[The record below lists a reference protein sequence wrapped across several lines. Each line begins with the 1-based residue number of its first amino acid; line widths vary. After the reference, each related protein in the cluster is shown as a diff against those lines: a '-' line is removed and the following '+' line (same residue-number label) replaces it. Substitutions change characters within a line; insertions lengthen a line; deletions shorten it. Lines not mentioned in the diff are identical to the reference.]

1 MAALVSES
9 TSEEE
14 SSVLESSAE
23 PEERWVDWFCKI
35 AGNEVFVDIDEDY
48 LEDDFNLTG
57 LDKHIEDYGDALSTI
72 LDVKSDDEDEEV
84 DPRSFHDNSA
94 MQLYG
99 LIHAR
104 YILTVKG
111 MQQMMKKHA
120 AHIYGFC
127 PNVMCESETV
137 MPLGLSDRLSVSSVK
152 VYCPRCCECYFPRT
166 SRLAYIDGAFFG
178 PSFAPLFFCVHAT
191 AVNLP
196 RSLDPH
202 KPHSSH
208 FGDSSEASRG
218 KHKVPTVVEPP
229 YYTPKIFGFKVNGGL
244 RDYAISSTDPA
255 CKDLQ
260 RLSRV
265 HQSLEKP
272 FKLAKAVTINNS
284 TSENDLFGF

>member
-120 AHIYGFC
+120 AHIYG
-127 PNVMCESETV
+127 TI
-137 MPLGLSDRLSVSSVK
+137 SSV
-152 VYCPRCCECYFPRT
+152 CM
-166 SRLAYIDGAFFG
+166 
-178 PSFAPLFFCVHAT
+178 
-191 AVNLP
+191 
-196 RSLDPH
+196 
-202 KPHSSH
+202 
-208 FGDSSEASRG
+208 
-218 KHKVPTVVEPP
+218 
-229 YYTPKIFGFKVNGGL
+229 
-244 RDYAISSTDPA
+244 
-255 CKDLQ
+255 
-260 RLSRV
+260 
-265 HQSLEKP
+265 
-272 FKLAKAVTINNS
+272 
-284 TSENDLFGF
+284 